1 MNQLK
6 EKLLGLG
13 LSDEMTE
20 KVIVT
25 VAEFVKSKI
34 PQSYHSMIDDVLAGK
49 SPELGGILG
58 SLSGFFGS
66 K

>member
-1 MNQLK
+1 MA
-6 EKLLGLG
+6 
-13 LSDEMTE
+13 D

-25 VAEFVKSKI
+25 VATFVKSKI
-34 PQSYHSMIDDVLAGK
+34 PASYHSMIDDVLAGK
-49 SPELGGILG
+49 SPELGRILG